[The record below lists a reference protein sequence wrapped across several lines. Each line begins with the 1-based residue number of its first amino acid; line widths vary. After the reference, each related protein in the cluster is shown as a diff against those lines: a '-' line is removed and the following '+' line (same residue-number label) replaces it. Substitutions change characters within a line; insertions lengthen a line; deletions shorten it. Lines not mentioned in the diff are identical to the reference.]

1 MDLDIAGKLF
11 PNPLTMLIQL
21 TATGLLFYWFKR
33 LLWKPTLAYL
43 EKRADYAE
51 RQLREADEANEAAK
65 KLETEAESKLVA
77 AAHEAMQLVE
87 RGKEEGQRVKEKLTA
102 DGKREADLKLQA
114 AIREITYQRQ
124 QMDDS
129 IQSEIVDVA
138 LLAAQKLIEGR
149 VDEDSDRALIEKF
162 MKDVRS

>member
-1 MDLDIAGKLF
+1 MNLDIAGKLF
-11 PNPLTMLIQL
+11 PDPLTMLVQL
-21 TATGLLFYWFKR
+21 TATAFLLYWFKR
-33 LLWKPTLAYL
+33 FLWKPTLSFL
-43 EKRADYAE
+43 EKRAEYAE
-51 RQLREADEANEAAK
+51 RQLKDADEANLTAK
-65 KLETEAESKLVA
+65 ALASEAESKLVA